1 MIPTKPSIYYSE
13 QSINNVIA
21 LKQYVK
27 SIPPIYEALGTAK
40 SELLLE
46 IFNVRKSILL
56 SMIVLMLQFCS
67 PNNYSDVQAMIDE
80 TINEDITYQS
90 QPLDLR
96 NQRTYAV
103 RVSHC
108 AMECKGYGLMDNV
121 SVVRSQW
128 SP

>member
-1 MIPTKPSIYYSE
+1 M
-13 QSINNVIA
+13 
-21 LKQYVK
+21 
-27 SIPPIYEALGTAK
+27 
-40 SELLLE
+40 E
-46 IFNVRKSILL
+46 IFNVRNSLSL
-56 SMIVLMLQFCS
+56 SMVVLMLQFCS
-67 PNNYSDVQAMIDE
+67 PNNYSDVQALIDE

-108 AMECKGYGLMDNV
+108 SMECKGYGLTGCV